1 LPGKTM
7 SHLLQLLLLLV
18 IILACAKWAGSVSL
32 RYGQPA
38 VFGKILVGL
47 ILGPTVLNILG
58 APIFLDPA
66 VLDTVEGAHELI
78 SPVWPTIKDM
88 AEIGVILLMFLAGLE
103 TDFERMKKV
112 GKTAFWA
119 AVGGVMGPFFFGIG
133 AAWLFMKLGIGF
145 TPYEVIFIGTILT
158 ATSVSI
164 SAQVLMEIKMIKSK
178 EGVTILGAAVIDD
191 VLGIILLSFVIAFKP
206 AAGGGVEAVKTH
218 LLDHIMG
225 LLLRFPWVEANAG
238 GVRITLL
245 LLLMLAFGAIAW
257 YGFKY
262 ALRYIKY
269 MGEQPIAAG
278 LLAGAV
284 VIGLF
289 YAWMAEFVGNL
300 AAITGS
306 YIAGVFIA
314 QTHLRE
320 NIQHQLHTLTYGVF
334 VSIFFISIG
343 LEANA
348 RTLFAPLVHPAGMT
362 REEWLVIGF
371 SLLIIVVAVFTKVW
385 GCQIGARFSGFSRE
399 ESFRVGVGMVS
410 RGEVGLIVAAVGLS
424 SGIIDVP
431 VFSMMIL
438 MVLVTTLVT
447 PIWLKSVMAHADP
460 QHDDDDA
467 PGGGVAAAK
476 EPQS

>member
-1 LPGKTM
+1 M

-47 ILGPTVLNILG
+47 ILGPTMLNLLG

-66 VLDTVEGAHELI
+66 MLDTMESVHELV

-119 AVGGVMGPFFFGIG
+119 AVGGVLGPFFFGIG

-164 SAQVLMEIKMIKSK
+164 SAQVLMEIKMIRSK

-206 AAGGGVEAVKTH
+206 AAGGGIEAAKTH
-218 LLDHIMG
+218 LLDHLMG
-225 LLLRFPWVEANAG
+225 LLTRFPWVEANAG

-245 LLLMLAFGAIAW
+245 ILLMLVFGAIAW
-257 YGFKY
+257 FGFKF
-262 ALRYIKY
+262 ALRYIQY
-269 MGEQPIAAG
+269 MGQQPIAAG
-278 LLAGAV
+278 LLASAI

-306 YIAGVFIA
+306 YLAGVLIA

-320 NIQHQLHTLTYGVF
+320 NIEHQLHTLTYGMF

-348 RTLFAPLVHPAGMT
+348 RTLFAPLAHLTRMT
-362 REEWLVIGF
+362 REEWLIIAF
-371 SLLIIVVAVFTKVW
+371 SLLIVVIAVFTKVW
-385 GCQIGARFSGFSRE
+385 GCQLGARFSGFSRE
-399 ESFRVGVGMVS
+399 EAFRVGVGMVS

-424 SGIIDVP
+424 AGIIDVP

-447 PIWLKSVMAHADP
+447 PIWLKSVMAHAKP
-460 QHDDDDA
+460 HHDAHGD
-467 PGGGVAAAK
+467 GGAEAGATL
-476 EPQS
+476 P